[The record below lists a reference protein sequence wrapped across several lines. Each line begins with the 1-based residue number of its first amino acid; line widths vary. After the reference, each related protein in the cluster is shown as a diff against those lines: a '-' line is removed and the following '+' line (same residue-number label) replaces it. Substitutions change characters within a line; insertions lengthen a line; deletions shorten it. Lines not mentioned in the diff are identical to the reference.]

1 VIFFSLENAFIFN
14 RDKKHLLSFIG
25 FVFPFPL
32 RDSKVKLKIKKC
44 VLLSKATMK
53 ATKKTIME
61 REEEA

>member
-1 VIFFSLENAFIFN
+1 M
-14 RDKKHLLSFIG
+14 SFIG